1 MSVLIGIDLGT
12 STTEAAIYRYG
23 QPEMILNLDGN
34 AVTPSAVGIDEAGNW
49 VAGARAKAQY
59 LLEPEKTAIEVK
71 RMTGTGGTIT
81 LGKAEYTPV
90 ELQEKLLSYV
100 RQYACAYLGENVDR
114 AVISVPAYF
123 DHAQRMET
131 ILAGEMAGFT
141 VERIINEPTA
151 AAMSY
156 GLEHMDEESHVLVYD
171 LGGGTFDVT
180 LLEMFGGVLEVK
192 ASSGDNQLGG
202 KDFDDLL
209 MKELYRRFEK
219 KHHIS
224 LRQNR
229 QAAARVKEAAEQC
242 KIDLSCQDSAQILLP
257 ALCVAD
263 GKPVDMNET
272 ITRPEFEKMTAEL
285 LERTHAPMEQ
295 VLQDAGI
302 DREEIDHI
310 ILVGGST
317 RMPMIAKDVEAFFGK
332 PPVCAVHPDFAVAMG
347 ASILGG
353 IISGEIEPEEGLIMT
368 DVNAFSLGVR
378 AGDGSGL
385 NFNLMSVII
394 PRNTTIPVSRTEQYS
409 TSFDNQTEAKIEVYQ
424 GESRLA
430 SNNHFLGEFMIRGF
444 PKGKKG
450 KESLEVTF
458 AYDLNA
464 LLKVTA
470 VISST
475 GKEATTEINLKE
487 ATKKVDLEKWKD
499 APGAKEYRTLIRR
512 VERSLRQDEGG
523 LVWMQEEIAI
533 ALDRLKEAL
542 IREDQE
548 KIDEYGKLLEQ
559 VTSERNNQRIK

>member
-12 STTEAAIYRYG
+12 STTEAAIYRHG
-23 QPEMILNLDGN
+23 QPEMILNLDGK

-71 RMTGTGGTIT
+71 RMTGTGETIT

-202 KDFDDLL
+202 KDFDELL

-219 KHHIS
+219 KHHVS

-229 QAAARVKEAAEQC
+229 QAAARIKEAAEQC
-242 KIDLSCQDSAQILLP
+242 KMDLSSRDSSQILLP

-272 ITRPEFEKMTAEL
+272 ITRPEFVKLTAEL

-302 DREEIDHI
+302 DREDIDQI

-332 PPVCAVHPDFAVAMG
+332 PPVSAVHPEFAVSMG
-347 ASILGG
+347 ASIMGG
-353 IISGEIEPEEGLIMT
+353 IISGEIKPDEGLIMT
-368 DVNAFSLGVR
+368 DVNAFSLGIR
-378 AGDGSGL
+378 AGDGSG
-385 NFNLMSVII
+385 FNYNVMSVII
-394 PRNTTIPVSRTEQYS
+394 PRNTTIPVSRTEKYD
-409 TSFDNQTEAKIEVYQ
+409 TSSDNQTEAKIEVYQ

-430 SNNHFLGEFMIRGF
+430 SENHFLGEFTIRGI
-444 PKGKKG
+444 PTGKKG
-450 KESLEVTF
+450 KESIDVTF
-458 AYDLNA
+458 TYDLNA

-475 GKEATTEINLKE
+475 GKEATTEINLKDAAE
-487 ATKKVDLEKWKD
+487 KVDLEKWKD
-499 APGAKEYRTLIRR
+499 ASGAKEYRTLIRR
-512 VERSLRQDEGG
+512 VERMLKQEEGRTDW
-523 LVWMQEEIAI
+523 VQAEIAI
-533 ALDRLKEAL
+533 ALNRLKEAL
-542 IREDQE
+542 IREDE
-548 KIDEYGKLLEQ
+548 DKIREYSDILEQ
-559 VTSERNNQRIK
+559 ITGDRRKRP

>member
-12 STTEAAIYRYG
+12 STTEAAIYRHG
-23 QPEMILNLDGN
+23 QPEMILNLDGK

-71 RMTGTGGTIT
+71 RMTGTGETIT

-114 AVISVPAYF
+114 AVITVPAYF

-202 KDFDDLL
+202 KDFDELL

-219 KHHIS
+219 KHHVS

-229 QAAARVKEAAEQC
+229 QAAARIKEAAEQC
-242 KIDLSCQDSAQILLP
+242 KMDLSSRDSSQILLP

-272 ITRPEFEKMTAEL
+272 ITRPEFVKLTAEL

-302 DREEIDHI
+302 DREDIDQI

-332 PPVCAVHPDFAVAMG
+332 PPVSAVHPEFAVSMG
-347 ASILGG
+347 ASIMGG
-353 IISGEIEPEEGLIMT
+353 IISGEIKPDEGLIMT
-368 DVNAFSLGVR
+368 DVNAFSLGIR
-378 AGDGSGL
+378 AGDGSG
-385 NFNLMSVII
+385 FNYNVMSVII
-394 PRNTTIPVSRTEQYS
+394 PRNTTIPVSRTEKYD
-409 TSFDNQTEAKIEVYQ
+409 TSSDNQTEAKIEVYQ

-430 SNNHFLGEFMIRGF
+430 SENHFLGEFTIRGI

-450 KESLEVTF
+450 KESIDVTF
-458 AYDLNA
+458 TYDLNA

-475 GKEATTEINLKE
+475 GKEATTEINLKDAAE
-487 ATKKVDLEKWKD
+487 KVDLEKWKD
-499 APGAKEYRTLIRR
+499 ASGAKEYRTLIRR
-512 VERSLRQDEGG
+512 VERMLKQEEGRTDW
-523 LVWMQEEIAI
+523 VQAEIAI
-533 ALDRLKEAL
+533 ALNRLKEAL
-542 IREDQE
+542 IREDE
-548 KIDEYGKLLEQ
+548 DKIREYSDILEQ
-559 VTSERNNQRIK
+559 ITDDRRKRP